1 MVCLS
6 VGVSDVGWVNISQY
20 DEATSEWK
28 EIMKNYSP
36 GNFQEQFLA
45 DVANWYGKDAVPEY
59 RDALE
64 EAIADNGG
72 WADDDPEDP
81 PPSARRGKKTTG
93 RRRYWRVYR
102 REVKYGRAGWWQE
115 QGETMAVSAK
125 QAVNNVC
132 YRLYGRG
139 ATPYYELFDGTRVR
153 EEWDA
158 DPVE

>member
-6 VGVSDVGWVNISQY
+6 VGVSDVGWINISQY

-28 EIMKNYSP
+28 EIMKNYNP
-36 GNFQEQFLA
+36 WNFQEQFLT
-45 DVANWYGKDAVPEY
+45 DVANWYGEDAVPEY
-59 RDALE
+59 RAALE
-64 EAIADNGG
+64 EATAHNGG

-81 PPSARRGKKTTG
+81 PPSARRSNKAVGK
-93 RRRYWRVYR
+93 RRFWDVYR
-102 REVKYGRAGWWQE
+102 RTEYSGWSW

-139 ATPYYELFDGTRVR
+139 VTPYYEKFDGIRAR

-158 DPVE
+158 DPID

>member
-6 VGVSDVGWVNISQY
+6 VGVSDVGWINISQY

-28 EIMKNYSP
+28 EIMKNYNP
-36 GNFQEQFLA
+36 WDFQEQFLA
-45 DVANWYGKDAVPEY
+45 DVADWYGEDAVPEY
-59 RDALE
+59 RAALE
-64 EAIADNGG
+64 EATAHNGG

-81 PPSARRGKKTTG
+81 PPSARRGKKATG
-93 RRRYWRVYR
+93 KRCFWDVYR
-102 REVKYGRAGWWQE
+102 REIRYGRRDQWQW

-132 YRLYGRG
+132 WRIYGRG

-158 DPVE
+158 YPI